1 MPYASVTNTGKALRI
16 QTIDAR
22 DRNAR
27 RTWRLLQD
35 LQTGLFGSALLAVHL
50 LVSSVS
56 HSEQI
61 KATPSAMNFAAPAI
75 VAGSFFLPVK
85 RLPRRAPPPAGDT
98 AGVGGVADGSGSAT
112 SSLAEPGAARVAPTP
127 TDS

>member
-1 MPYASVTNTGKALRI
+1 MTDASVTNTGKALRI

-27 RTWRLLQD
+27 RTWRLWQA

-50 LVSSVS
+50 LVASVS

-61 KATPSAMNFAAPAI
+61 KGTPSSLNVAAPRTL
-75 VAGSFFLPVK
+75 AGSFFPL
-85 RLPRRAPPPAGDT
+85 
-98 AGVGGVADGSGSAT
+98 
-112 SSLAEPGAARVAPTP
+112 
-127 TDS
+127 